1 MPMTRH
7 VSPTIDTF
15 RHWLTLCAQPV
26 ETRVTRETRGTQ
38 RNDMNDIK
46 ENNGNGTHARVSL
59 LKGILPINRASAL
72 RDALAGITL
81 ASMDIPQVLG
91 YARIAGMPTVTG
103 LYTALLPIAAFA
115 LIGASRHLVVAADSA
130 TATIFSS
137 RIATMA
143 PMASAEY
150 VTLAGMVALLTAV
163 MLLCARIFKLGF
175 LADFLSRTVLVGFL
189 AGVGVQV
196 SIAMLGD
203 MLGMTVPYP
212 SSRSLSQLL
221 HVVTHLADAHGP
233 TVMLTALVVAV
244 ILIAKRV
251 APRAPVALVAVIG
264 SIAASRA
271 FDFASHGIA
280 LLGPVAGG
288 LPALR
293 FPAVT
298 WQQALDLLPAAASC
312 FVMIIAQSAAAS
324 RVFAQ
329 KYRESVDTN
338 ADILGLAA
346 ANAAAAFS
354 GAFIVNGSPTQTAM
368 ADRAGTRSQVGQ
380 LAFAAVVVVVLLFLS
395 GYLQYLPHCV
405 LAGVVFTIALGLIN
419 VPSLRDIRKETV
431 GEFNL
436 AIVTAAAV
444 VMVGVEQ
451 GILLAVALSLMRH
464 VRHSYRPHTMMLA
477 PVSAAEPEGR
487 WQFAPARPATLTAP
501 GLIVYRFGAD
511 LFYAN
516 DHVFCDEVL
525 QLADQAPGGLQ
536 WFVVDAGAIT
546 DLDYSAARSVSDLI
560 GTLRARGIR
569 VLFGRVNRYLRAD
582 MNRHGIAHVIGEENV
597 FDTLHEALDAAGVRP
612 VAHEPGAV

>member
-1 MPMTRH
+1 M
-7 VSPTIDTF
+7 
-15 RHWLTLCAQPV
+15 
-26 ETRVTRETRGTQ
+26 
-38 RNDMNDIK
+38 
-46 ENNGNGTHARVSL
+46 
-59 LKGILPINRASAL
+59 KGILPTTRAAAL
-72 RDALAGITL
+72 RDVLAGISL

-91 YARIAGMPTVTG
+91 YARIAGMPAVTG

-143 PMASAEY
+143 PMGSADYMMLAS
-150 VTLAGMVALLTAV
+150 MVALLTAF
-163 MLLCARIFKLGF
+163 MLLAARIFKLGF

-212 SSRSLSQLL
+212 SSRSLSQLW
-221 HVVTHLADAHGP
+221 HVLTHLATAHGP
-233 TVMLTALVVAV
+233 TVALTACVVIV
-244 ILIAKRV
+244 ILMAKRF
-251 APRAPVALVAVIG
+251 APRWPVPLVMVIG
-264 SIAASRA
+264 SIAASKM
-271 FDFASHGIA
+271 FDFAAHGISI
-280 LLGPVAGG
+280 LGPVAGG
-288 LPALR
+288 LPVLR

-298 WQQALDLLPAAASC
+298 WQQTLDLLTTSASC

-329 KYRESVDTN
+329 RYHEPVDTN

-354 GAFIVNGSPTQTAM
+354 GTFVVNGSPTQTAM
-368 ADRAGTRSQVGQ
+368 ADRAGTRSQIGQ
-380 LAFAAVVVVVLLFLS
+380 LAFAAVVVIVLLFLS

-405 LAGVVFTIALGLIN
+405 LAGIVFTIAVGLVSIDK
-419 VPSLRDIRKETV
+419 LREIRAESP

-436 AIVTAAAV
+436 ALITAAAV

-464 VRHSYRPHTMMLA
+464 VRHSYHPHTMMLA
-477 PVSAAEPEGR
+477 PSAPSGR
-487 WQFAPARPATLTAP
+487 WQFAPVQPATITAP

-516 DHVFCDEVL
+516 DHFFADEVL
-525 QLADQAPGGLQ
+525 QLADRAPGGLR
-536 WFVVDAGAIT
+536 FFIVDAGAIT
-546 DLDYSAARSVSDLI
+546 DLDYSAARTVIDLI
-560 GTLRARGIR
+560 ADLHARHVV

-582 MNRHGIAHVIGEENV
+582 MDRHGVTKIAGESNV
-597 FDTLHEALDAAGVRP
+597 FATLHEALAAAGVDP
-612 VAHEPGAV
+612 VAPREPGTF